1 MTLMNRPQELQLLRL
16 QLSAFN
22 NLDGPSV
29 AHDLR
34 ENQRLWDSFV
44 FGRFEYGS
52 LIELRDLPQGII
64 NADTVY
70 LLTTKGRLPG
80 LLNVI
85 KQWKADEVGWQA
97 ADQQEGAFPDRSE
110 FDLLGAS
117 LGLNDVLV
125 RVWWD

>member
-1 MTLMNRPQELQLLRL
+1 MNRPQELQLQRL

-22 NLDGPSV
+22 NMDGSIV
-29 AHDLR
+29 AHDLV

-44 FGRFEYGS
+44 FGRFEFDL

-70 LLTTKGRLPG
+70 LLTTKDRLAG
-80 LLNVI
+80 LLGLI
-85 KQWKADEVGWQA
+85 ERWKANEVGWQT
-97 ADQQEGAFPDRSE
+97 ADQQEGAFPDKTI
-110 FDLLGAS
+110 FDLLGAF
-117 LGLNDVLV
+117 LGPKDVLV